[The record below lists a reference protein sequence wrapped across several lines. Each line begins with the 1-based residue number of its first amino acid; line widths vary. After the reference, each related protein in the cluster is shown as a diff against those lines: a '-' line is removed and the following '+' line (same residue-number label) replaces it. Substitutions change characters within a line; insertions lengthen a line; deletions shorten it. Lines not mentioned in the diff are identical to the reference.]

1 MSGFDVLLY
10 EIRQETEMPVMKSS
24 AQDAETRERLAGPA
38 VRAFFRITGS
48 WGLTDQHRLTLLG
61 ESVVRSTLQTWKVDA
76 PRTLNVDQIERCSY
90 IVAIYEGL
98 MRVFRRNPELV
109 LPWLQLSRT
118 EHPFYGKSA
127 LAYMLEGRLGNL
139 AEVRAYVDHVN
150 GGPPSR
156 EDYPAPP
163 REA

>member
-1 MSGFDVLLY
+1 MRGLLK
-10 EIRQETEMPVMKSS
+10 P
-24 AQDAETRERLAGPA
+24 
-38 VRAFFRITGS
+38 
-48 WGLTDQHRLTLLG
+48 
-61 ESVVRSTLQTWKVDA
+61 
-76 PRTLNVDQIERCSY
+76 
-90 IVAIYEGL
+90 
-98 MRVFRRNPELV
+98 RVFRRNPELV
-109 LPWLQLSRT
+109 LRWLQLPRA

-139 AEVRAYVDHVN
+139 AEVRAFVDQVN

>member
-1 MSGFDVLLY
+1 
-10 EIRQETEMPVMKSS
+10 MPVMMSS
-24 AQDAETRERLAGPA
+24 AQSAETRERLTGPA

-48 WGLTDQHRLTLLG
+48 WGLTDHHRLALLG
-61 ESVVRSTLQTWKVDA
+61 ESVVRSTLQTWKDQA
-76 PRTLNVDQIERCSY
+76 PRMLNVDQIERCSY
-90 IVAIYEGL
+90 VVAIYEGL
-98 MRVFRRNPELV
+98 VRVFRRNPELV
-109 LPWLQLSRT
+109 LRWLQLSRA

-127 LAYMLEGRLGNL
+127 LAYMLDGRLGNL

-156 EDYPAPP
+156 EDYPTPP